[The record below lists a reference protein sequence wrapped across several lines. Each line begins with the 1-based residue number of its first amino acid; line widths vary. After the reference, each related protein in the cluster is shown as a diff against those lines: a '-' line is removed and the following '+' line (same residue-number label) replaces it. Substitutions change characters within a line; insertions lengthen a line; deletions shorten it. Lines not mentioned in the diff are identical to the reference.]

1 MDQLERLVDVVL
13 LEQLVQMV
21 LLEKLDQPVLLALL
35 VRLGQQVGPGVSAL
49 LVQMVSLEQ
58 PDQLGERVR
67 LVRLV

>member
-1 MDQLERLVDVVL
+1 MDQRELPVYVVL
-13 LEQLVQMV
+13 LGQLVQMV

-58 PDQLGERVR
+58 PDQLEKRVR
-67 LVRLV
+67 LA